1 MKLVLKRL
9 KKRNKISYI
18 SLWIIIF
25 LYLLAFF
32 ADFISPY
39 PYNKQFRDYPLCPPT
54 KIHFF
59 DNNRNFHIRPFVY
72 GIKLVNPALNQYEVI
87 KDKMY
92 PIYFFIKGEKRK
104 IIGLFPSD
112 KYLFGTKEGHI
123 FLFGTDMHG
132 RDIFSRII
140 YGARI
145 SLSIGVIGVS
155 ISFFL
160 GFLIGGISGYF
171 GGKIDNILMRVV
183 EIFMM
188 FPSFYLM
195 LALRAVFPLNLSSF
209 QVYILIVVILSLI
222 GWAGLARIIRGMVL
236 SIKEEEYVLS
246 AKALGL
252 PTFKIIFRHIIP
264 NTSSYTITAITLSI
278 PGYILGESALSLLGL
293 GIQEPYP
300 SWGNMLSVSI
310 GNLRIFSTAPW
321 MLIPGFF
328 IFLTIICFNFLG
340 DGLRDVLD
348 PKNW

>member
-1 MKLVLKRL
+1 MKNILKRL
-9 KKRNKISYI
+9 KKTNCLSYY
-18 SLWIIIF
+18 SFWIIIF
-25 LYLLAFF
+25 LYFLALF
-32 ADFISPY
+32 ADFIAPY
-39 PYNKQFRDYPLCPPT
+39 PYNQQFREYPLCPPV

-59 DNNRNFHIRPFVY
+59 DQNKKFHLKPFIY
-72 GIKLVNPALNQYEVI
+72 EIKLVNPALNQYEIV
-87 KDKMY
+87 KDKIH
-92 PIYFFIKGEKRK
+92 PVYFFVKGEKRK
-104 IIGLFPSD
+104 IFGLFNSTI
-112 KYLFGTKEGHI
+112 YLFGTKEGKI

-132 RDIFSRII
+132 RDIFSRIL

-145 SLSIGVIGVS
+145 SLSIGIIGVS

-171 GGKIDNILMRVV
+171 GGKIDNILMRIV

-188 FPSFYLM
+188 FPAFYLM
-195 LALRAVFPLNLSSF
+195 LSLRAIFPLNLSSF
-209 QVYILIVVILSLI
+209 QIYLLIVVILSLI

-236 SIKEEEYVLS
+236 SIKEEEYVL
-246 AKALGL
+246 AARALGI

-264 NTSSYTITAITLSI
+264 NTFSYSITAITLSI
-278 PGYILGESALSLLGL
+278 PGYILGESTLSLLGL

-300 SWGNMLSVSI
+300 SWGNMLSVCI
-310 GNLRIFSTAPW
+310 GNLRILTEAPW

-340 DGLRDVLD
+340 DGLRDILD

>member
-1 MKLVLKRL
+1 MKKILQRL
-9 KKRNKISYI
+9 KKRNYISFI
-18 SLWIIIF
+18 SLWIIVF
-25 LYLLAFF
+25 LYFLAIM
-32 ADFISPY
+32 ADFIAPY

-59 DNNRNFHIRPFVY
+59 DHNKKFHLRPFVY
-72 GIKLVNPALNQYEVI
+72 EIKLVNPALNQYEI
-87 KDKMY
+87 IEKIC
-92 PIYFFIKGEKRK
+92 PIYFFVKGEKRK
-104 IIGLFPSD
+104 ILGLFPSTR
-112 KYLFGTKEGHI
+112 YLFGTKQGKI

-132 RDIFSRII
+132 RDIFSRVL

-155 ISFFL
+155 LSFFL

-171 GGKIDNILMRVV
+171 GGRIDNILMRLV

-188 FPSFYLM
+188 FPAFYLM

-209 QVYILIVVILSLI
+209 QIYLLIVVILSLI

-236 SIKEEEYVLS
+236 SIKEEEYILA
-246 AKALGL
+246 AKALGIS
-252 PTFKIIFRHIIP
+252 TFKIIFKHIIP
-264 NTSSYTITAITLSI
+264 NTFSYSITAITLSI
-278 PGYILGESALSLLGL
+278 PGYILGESTLSLLGL
-293 GIQEPYP
+293 GIQEPFP
-300 SWGNMLSVSI
+300 SWGNMLSVCI
-310 GNLRIFSTAPW
+310 GNLRILSNAPW

-340 DGLRDVLD
+340 DGLRDILD